1 MTDVEQLRT
10 AVEELVEV
18 LHRQAEEMQRLL
30 AHIEGQTTRAPY
42 PNQIPLILSELSE
55 LHNRIKKLKAGEPAV
70 RPARPAG
77 RPAR

>member
-1 MTDVEQLRT
+1 MSDVEQLRT
-10 AVEELVEV
+10 AVADLVEV

-42 PNQIPLILSELSE
+42 PNQIPIILSELSE
-55 LHNRIKKLKAGEPAV
+55 LHNRIKKMQAGEPPS

-77 RPAR
+77 RSAR